1 VRKEDYSKALADL
14 DKVIELNG
22 ELAEAY
28 YARGLLHEHSNRL
41 DKAVE
46 DYTRALEIDPGY
58 TDAFNQRKNALS
70 RKKSA

>member
-1 VRKEDYSKALADL
+1 
-14 DKVIELNG
+14 
-22 ELAEAY
+22 
-28 YARGLLHEHSNRL
+28 L